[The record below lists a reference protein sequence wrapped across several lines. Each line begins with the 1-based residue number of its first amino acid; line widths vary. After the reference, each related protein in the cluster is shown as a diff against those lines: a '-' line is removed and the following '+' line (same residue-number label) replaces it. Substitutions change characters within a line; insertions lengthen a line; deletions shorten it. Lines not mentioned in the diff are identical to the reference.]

1 MWGPDDTTDLL
12 YVWVCGP
19 GEGGGGGYLAQVLA
33 STVKLMLKGMAV
45 TSRDRRAVTS
55 HTIKF

>member
-19 GEGGGGGYLAQVLA
+19 GEGGGGGVLGPSFGIDCETNA
-33 STVKLMLKGMAV
+33 ERNGG
-45 TSRDRRAVTS
+45 D
-55 HTIKF
+55 